1 MPNIAVS
8 PSDTLSP
15 REVKKRRAAA
25 MVPFTVSKEKFSNWF
40 REHVAP
46 DIDWANPM
54 IGHMFQSWVA
64 GHGLKEWV
72 SDTELEIRAA
82 RRAKSLM
89 TKTRNE
95 LLKAA
100 AERRGER

>member
-15 REVKKRRAAA
+15 RELKKRRETA

-40 REHVAP
+40 QETVER
-46 DIDWANPM
+46 DIDWTNPM

-64 GHGLKEWV
+64 GSGITEWIT
-72 SDTELEIRAA
+72 DAEIAA
-82 RRAKSLM
+82 RERRRLKTLE
-89 TKTRNE
+89 TKARFDQ
-95 LLKAA
+95 LR
-100 AERRGER
+100 AEREKKEGK